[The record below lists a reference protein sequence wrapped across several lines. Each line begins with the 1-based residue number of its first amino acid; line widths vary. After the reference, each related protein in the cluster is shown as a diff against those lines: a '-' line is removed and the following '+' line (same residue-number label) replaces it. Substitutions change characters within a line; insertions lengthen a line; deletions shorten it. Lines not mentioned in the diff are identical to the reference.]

1 MGEILLS
8 TEFIVPCMTLLCR
21 NQSTILVH
29 TVTTVLSL
37 PGIILKYFLIGPL
50 AFFST
55 VLHTALVFS
64 TTVEPKLLFVV
75 VRTLNCV
82 HWYSV
87 RVIHLDRAGSYIAA
101 MQPFDETVTWKRP

>member
-1 MGEILLS
+1 
-8 TEFIVPCMTLLCR
+8 MTLLCR

-64 TTVEPKLLFVV
+64 RAQTDVV

-87 RVIHLDRAGSYIAA
+87 RVINLDRAGSYIAA